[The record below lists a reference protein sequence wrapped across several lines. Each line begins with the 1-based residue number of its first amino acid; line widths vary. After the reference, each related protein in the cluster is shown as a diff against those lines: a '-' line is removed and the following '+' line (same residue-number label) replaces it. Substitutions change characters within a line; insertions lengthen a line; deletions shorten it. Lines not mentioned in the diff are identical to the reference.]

1 MPKQSLSITHY
12 HNRIEDEER
21 MRPLEFGLIRRIFSY
36 TNKYRLRR
44 NLLIFFVVSRALQM
58 PMLAWA
64 IGEVIGGPVTNLS
77 RADASFE
84 QSGLFWG
91 VVGYFCLAALTNF
104 FFHFRQRL
112 ALELGESVV
121 CDLRNEVYQHLQR
134 MPMSFY
140 SRTKLG
146 RIISRMTSDIESVR
160 AGVQDVFFVSIVQG
174 GQMIGAAAL
183 MIYYNWR
190 LFSVILAMAPI
201 LYFINRHFRRRL
213 SKATR
218 EVQESMSRVT
228 STLAESV
235 NGIRVTQGFSRQDTN
250 AGLFRQLVDEHSRYN
265 MAVAKSSSLL
275 NPLLEM
281 NGQFFLA
288 ILLLLGGFQVFSAN
302 SVVDVGD
309 LVRFFFLANLFFAPL
324 LVLGNQYNQSL
335 VAMAGAERVFGL
347 LDQKPDWEDEAD
359 AVAIES
365 IEGRVEYR
373 NVSFRYEET
382 KPVLR
387 DISFKSNPGE
397 STALVG
403 HTGSGKSSIINL
415 LAKFYLVDEGG
426 VEIDGIDLKKI
437 TSESLHRHMGIVL
450 QQNFLF
456 TGTVTENIRFGRPDA
471 SDEEVVQSVKDLDC
485 LDIIESLPDGF
496 HTEVGERG
504 ASLSLGQRQLVCF
517 ARAMLANPRILI
529 LDEATSS
536 IDTMTEAKLQ
546 RALERLLK
554 GRTSFVVAHRL
565 STIRHV
571 DKVIVLDQG
580 RIKEMGTHE
589 ELVAREGIYAGLYEQ
604 FSKASQS

>member
-1 MPKQSLSITHY
+1 MAKSGLSITHY
-12 HNRIEDEER
+12 HNRVEQEER
-21 MRPLEFGLIRRIFSY
+21 MRPLEFGLIKRIFSY

-44 NLLIFFVVSRALQM
+44 NFLIFFVISRAMQL

-64 IGEVIGGPVTNLS
+64 IGEVIGGPITDLS
-77 RADASFE
+77 RTGANFQ

-91 VVGYFCLAALTNF
+91 VVGYFALAALTNI

-134 MPMSFY
+134 MSMSFY
-140 SRTKLG
+140 NRTKLG

-174 GQMIGAAAL
+174 GQMIGAAVL

-190 LFSVILAMAPI
+190 LFTVILAMAPI
-201 LYFINRHFRRRL
+201 LYFINRHFRQRL

-250 AGLFRQLVDEHSRYN
+250 AGLFRELVDEHSRYN

-281 NGQFFLA
+281 NGQFFIA
-288 ILLLLGGFQVFSAN
+288 ILLFLGGLQVFSAN
-302 SVVDVGD
+302 SSVDVGD

-347 LDQKPDWEDEAD
+347 LDSKPDWEDDPEAEN
-359 AVAIES
+359 IQS
-365 IEGRVEYR
+365 MEGRVEYK
-373 NVSFRYEET
+373 NVFFQYEPS
-382 KPVLR
+382 KPVLH
-387 DISFKSNPGE
+387 DISFTANPGE
-397 STALVG
+397 SVALVG

-415 LAKFYLVDEGG
+415 LAKFYLPIGG
-426 VEIDGIDLKKI
+426 EVLIDGKNIEKI
-437 TSESLHRHMGIVL
+437 TSDSLHRHMGIVL

-456 TGTVTENIRFGRPDA
+456 TGSITENIRFGRPEATDA
-471 SDEEVVQSVKDLDC
+471 EVVQSVQDLDC
-485 LDIIESLPDGF
+485 LDIITSLPDGF
-496 HTEVGERG
+496 DTEVGERG
-504 ASLSLGQRQLVCF
+504 ASLSLGQRQLICF
-517 ARAMLANPRILI
+517 ARAMLADPRILI

-546 RALERLLK
+546 RALERLLE

-571 DKVIVLDQG
+571 DKVIVLDHG
-580 RIKEMGTHE
+580 RIKEMGTHR
-589 ELVAREGIYAGLYEQ
+589 ELLELEGIYSSLYKQ
-604 FSKASQS
+604 FTKASQG

>member
-1 MPKQSLSITHY
+1 
-12 HNRIEDEER
+12 
-21 MRPLEFGLIRRIFSY
+21 MRPLEFGLIKRIFSY

-44 NLLIFFVVSRALQM
+44 NFLIFFVISRAMQL

-64 IGEVIGGPVTNLS
+64 IGEVIGGPITDLS
-77 RADASFE
+77 RTGANFQ

-91 VVGYFCLAALTNF
+91 VVGYFALAALTNI

-134 MPMSFY
+134 MSMSFY
-140 SRTKLG
+140 NRTKLG

-174 GQMIGAAAL
+174 GQMIGAAVL

-190 LFSVILAMAPI
+190 LFTVILAMAPI
-201 LYFINRHFRRRL
+201 LYFINRHFRQRL

-250 AGLFRQLVDEHSRYN
+250 AGLFRELVDEHSRYN

-281 NGQFFLA
+281 NGQFFIA
-288 ILLLLGGFQVFSAN
+288 ILLFLGGLQVFSAN
-302 SVVDVGD
+302 SSVDVGD

-347 LDQKPDWEDEAD
+347 LDSKPDWEDDPEAEN
-359 AVAIES
+359 IQS
-365 IEGRVEYR
+365 MEGRVEYK
-373 NVSFRYEET
+373 NVFFQYEPS
-382 KPVLR
+382 KPVLH
-387 DISFKSNPGE
+387 DISFTANPGE
-397 STALVG
+397 SVALVG

-415 LAKFYLVDEGG
+415 LAKFYLPIGG
-426 VEIDGIDLKKI
+426 EVLIDGKNIEKI
-437 TSESLHRHMGIVL
+437 TSDSLHRHMGIVL

-456 TGTVTENIRFGRPDA
+456 TGSITENIRFGRPEATDA
-471 SDEEVVQSVKDLDC
+471 EVVQSVQDLDC
-485 LDIIESLPDGF
+485 LDIITSLPDGF
-496 HTEVGERG
+496 DTEVGERG
-504 ASLSLGQRQLVCF
+504 ASLSLGQRQLICF
-517 ARAMLANPRILI
+517 ARAMLADPRILI

-546 RALERLLK
+546 RALERLLE

-571 DKVIVLDQG
+571 DKVIVLDHG
-580 RIKEMGTHE
+580 RIKEMGTHR
-589 ELVAREGIYAGLYEQ
+589 ELLELEGIYSSLYKQ
-604 FSKASQS
+604 FTKASQG